1 MPVASCRSL
10 LDLSRELECVGS
22 TQYPPCKNEREE
34 EACARA
40 HTCAASVQ
48 EVAQCMHR
56 LHRSARPARGA
67 RAAGRGRPGRARA
80 TARPRGGCV
89 GVARRSCTG
98 SILLC
103 TMPRAHLSRIRKLMF
118 FSHNTHAHTSHAHI
132 LTPIKHPHPHDP
144 THDLRVPPPETPG
157 RGAGARNQ
165 PQADATPGTG
175 TGAYCSISLLSVLPY
190 AAMQAKRAM

>member
-10 LDLSRELECVGS
+10 LDLSREFECVGS
-22 TQYPPCKNEREE
+22 THHARTRGRRRRARERTRVRR
-34 EACARA
+34 ACR
-40 HTCAASVQ
+40 
-48 EVAQCMHR
+48 R
-56 LHRSARPARGA
+56 LPNACIVSTARPARGA
-67 RAAGRGRPGRARA
+67 RAAGRGRPGRAAGA
-80 TARPRGGCV
+80 TGTATGRVSASLDARVKPYGFYPSMHYAARP
-89 GVARRSCTG
+89 S
-98 SILLC
+98 L
-103 TMPRAHLSRIRKLMF
+103 PDPQAHV

-157 RGAGARNQ
+157 RGTGARNQ

>member
-1 MPVASCRSL
+1 VCRLNPVP
-10 LDLSRELECVGS
+10 
-22 TQYPPCKNEREE
+22 TMQEREGGGGV
-34 EACARA
+34 RA
-40 HTCAASVQ
+40 SAHVCGERAGGCPMHASSPPV
-48 EVAQCMHR
+48 
-56 LHRSARPARGA
+56 
-67 RAAGRGRPGRARA
+67 RAAGARRARGGPRAAGPGRRA